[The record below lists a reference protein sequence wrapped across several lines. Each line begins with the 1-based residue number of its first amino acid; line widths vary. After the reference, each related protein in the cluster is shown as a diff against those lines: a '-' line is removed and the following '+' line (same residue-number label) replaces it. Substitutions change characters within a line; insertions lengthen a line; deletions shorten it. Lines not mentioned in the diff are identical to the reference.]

1 MLSSCWA
8 GWPLRISFTFFKCVF
23 IAMSTP
29 AHVPQS
35 EQQCHHTAYVCEAEE
50 FICVWIA
57 SALRQHCHLF
67 KSGWRNAQPRGGPF
81 AEAFST
87 CNCALH
93 YRPIFQL
100 DLHALVGELHKKPD
114 DPTHKEF
121 FSTSM
126 MRFGMDSWQTTII
139 TVRHV
144 FPNAKKIDSSA
155 LTGTAS
161 GGICR
166 AVSAK
171 LVKKGSPY

>member
-1 MLSSCWA
+1 
-8 GWPLRISFTFFKCVF
+8 
-23 IAMSTP
+23 MSECFSI
-29 AHVPQS
+29 Q
-35 EQQCHHTAYVCEAEE
+35 E
-50 FICVWIA
+50 
-57 SALRQHCHLF
+57 HCHLF
-67 KSGWRNAQPRGGPF
+67 KSGGRNAQPRGGVF

-126 MRFGMDSWQTTII
+126 MRLGMDSWQITII
-139 TVRHV
+139 IVRHV
-144 FPNAKKIDSSA
+144 FPNAKKVDSSA

-166 AVSAK
+166 AVVS
-171 LVKKGSPY
+171 